1 MAMSKRTL
9 EAINAIIENKGAIKT
24 RQEWY
29 DLLDEK
35 ITFETFRKYVLTEVL
50 EYEEIALED
59 VVELLNSCVGADC
72 YECNW
77 NYVVRDGKV
86 FKENV
91 KYIWNRG

>member
-1 MAMSKRTL
+1 MAMSKKTM
-9 EAINAIIENKGAIKT
+9 EVINSVIENKGATKT
-24 RQEWY
+24 RQEWCN
-29 DLLDEK
+29 LLDGR
-35 ITFETFRKYVLTEVL
+35 ITFDTFKKYVLTEVL
-50 EYEEIALED
+50 EYEEVALED
-59 VVELLNSCVGADC
+59 VVELLNSCAGEDC

>member
-1 MAMSKRTL
+1 MAMSKRTV
-9 EAINAIIENKGAIKT
+9 EAINAIIENKGTTKT

-29 DLLDEK
+29 DLLDGK
-35 ITFETFRKYVLTEVL
+35 IAFETFKKYVLTEVL

-59 VVELLNSCVGADC
+59 VVELLNSCAGADC